1 MARKPKVK
9 TTIVRRGRR
18 IYGHIYHFANRDVYL
33 AARKLDQIFRFGE
46 KNNSDAVRK
55 EVAAWA
61 LDEETIT
68 ELRLNKIV
76 WVGIRVKQ
84 NDDIYITRIE
94 NFFDRKKTKYLNF
107 ERRGGAAQRYL
118 PLVHFHHIPGAVKIR

>member
-9 TTIVRRGRR
+9 TTVIRRGRR

-33 AARKLDQIFRFGE
+33 ANRKLDQIFRFGE
-46 KNNSDAVRK
+46 KSNSDAIRA

-61 LDEETIT
+61 LDEETLT
-68 ELRLNKIV
+68 DLRIRKIV
-76 WVGIRVKQ
+76 WVGVKVRNN
-84 NDDIYITRIE
+84 NDVYITRIE
-94 NFFDRKKTKYLNF
+94 NFYDRKKTKFLNY

-118 PLVHFHHIPGAVKIR
+118 PIKYFAHIPGAVKIR